1 MAFAVLLSGGYAIF
15 GLTNLLFSHDQ
26 TNTVFASCYLVLLVA
41 AHQSRVGLTA
51 FSRPFLGVPPRR

>member
-1 MAFAVLLSGGYAIF
+1 
-15 GLTNLLFSHDQ
+15 
-26 TNTVFASCYLVLLVA
+26 VLLVA